1 MTVPRRVNIHL
12 SHSTERHDSFG
23 YITGTDASH
32 RCHAHASTLDEHSAR
47 GRERARAEVRLFF
60 SVRHVGRDGLLH
72 LAHARVDPARVP
84 HAPRPA
90 PRPAPR
96 APPRAPHTPPPPPTA
111 RRAPRPSA
119 PLARSPPRGAR
130 PLGRAT
136 QPLARPHRAAPAGG
150 GASRAGWRSL
160 AHHAMPRRRA
170 AAVAAVWRRRRGG
183 GAGAAAAPPPTFA
196 EYQRAPRYA
205 RSRRAETPFRDDVT
219 RGRALALHVAP
230 RRPCRGGDRAVAV
243 AARTSHR
250 SSETLMPHAP
260 LSSQRARARLARAD
274 YVTPR
279 AR

>member
-60 SVRHVGRDGLLH
+60 SVRRVGRDGHPSSLTP
-72 LAHARVDPARVP
+72 VWI
-84 HAPRPA
+84 PRASHTPC
-90 PRPAPR
+90 
-96 APPRAPHTPPPPPTA
+96 APPRARREPRAPYTPRPPHPRPTA

-170 AAVAAVWRRRRGG
+170 AAVAVVWRRRRGG

-219 RGRALALHVAP
+219 RGRALALHATARRHRGNGGGGGATATP
-230 RRPCRGGDRAVAV
+230 RRRRSPAHRATAAV
-243 AARTSHR
+243 
-250 SSETLMPHAP
+250 P
-260 LSSQRARARLARAD
+260 LSLSTR
-274 YVTPR
+274 
-279 AR
+279 